1 MPIDPREYIK
11 KHSKLDDNTAP
22 DTTEYYQGTPIDPN
36 EGLDPITKYL
46 SELSVPTDNPVSG
59 YMAGLTKATPGSS
72 VLGGITEASADLF
85 NPIDAFKRGYGQM
98 EGKVDQIEEE
108 NPYSSTFGEIT
119 SSIPQ
124 YLGGMG
130 ALKGLGKGLQGGK
143 ALLSTMGKGAAV
155 NSAMG
160 QAKRGLEF
168 DPTGTA
174 IDAALGAGGELFGA
188 GIGKGFEKGADA
200 YRKVR
205 DFFKS
210 GTGKATVEGWENRIP
225 VVGGGIENSRAYQK
239 EALQNEFTAQ
249 EAARKAALEEANAK
263 ALSEAASQRAA
274 HEAGKNQLA
283 SDFAEQEFARK
294 SATEAANQKAL
305 SEFEAQEAR
314 KLAEQQARQATSQ
327 EYLSKLKTVTDAEA
341 GAGLKDAT
349 LNAKKKLSAEYG
361 EAVDPLIKEHGAK
374 PVSAQKVRDALT
386 EGLSSE
392 RLLDSKGN
400 LIKKSANE
408 GISPQ
413 REAFKKTITKV
424 TRTLKKNPTIEQLT
438 QLAQDLD
445 SLAKSDPGL
454 STNFKRIYGNISR
467 ATKEAIADGVES
479 LAGPEAAAAV
489 KAARAS
495 YAKSAPVLKTLAK
508 LAKSSPEAMVKG
520 AGTKLPQS
528 FIETAMS
535 AQPGVKAEM
544 GEVLLNN
551 ISNRAKSPKALT
563 EIIDSYGRDTL
574 QKVLSPEQFQNLIAA
589 EKAFHAASAPLTK
602 GVAPELE
609 KFVAA
614 KAPEA
619 IPLNE
624 ALLPKAEKFV
634 AGQAPELA
642 SGKLYKSLVK
652 NIDRAGKVG
661 KTLSKGKGA
670 GKYLGPVGSTLIN
683 QNR

>member
-1 MPIDPREYIK
+1 MPFDPKEYLRK
-11 KHSKLDDNTAP
+11 STQQQAP

-341 GAGLKDAT
+341 GTNLKGAT
-349 LNAKKKLSAEYG
+349 FNANKNLSAEYG
-361 EAVDPLIKEHGAK
+361 EVMDPLTKEFVGE
-374 PVSAQKVRDALT
+374 PVSVQRVRDALN
-386 EGLSSE
+386 EGLVE
-392 RLLDSKGN
+392 GRLLDSKGN
-400 LIKKSANE
+400 LIKKTK
-408 GISPQ
+408 GISAKRAEF
-413 REAFKKTITKV
+413 RENIAKITRDLRKNQSIEDLIQ
-424 TRTLKKNPTIEQLT
+424 LKE
-438 QLAQDLD
+438 DLD
-445 SLAKSDPGL
+445 DLAKSDPGL
-454 STNFKRIYGNISR
+454 STNFKRIYGNIAR

-563 EIIDSYGRDTL
+563 EIIESYGRDTL

-670 GKYLGPVGSTLIN
+670 AKYLGPVGSTLIN